1 VTGNGNGG
9 GVFGGG
15 QGMLVSVGGTV
26 APIVAVVVCVG
37 EPVTVFIGVAVL
49 LAVDVLLAVGVFV
62 ANGIHVTVDVV
73 EGVLLRYA
81 TCVAGLGVVLC
92 VVLGIAGVGVIV
104 AQNGPSRMTGF
115 GATGPKLG

>member
-15 QGMLVSVGGTV
+15 QGMLVSVGGAV

-49 LAVDVLLAVGVFV
+49 LAVGVFA